1 MAGLRENIGKK
12 VLKRKLKDFSRQ
24 VHVHNFDTAK
34 SVVILFDAGE
44 PDCFSVIKEFRKFV
58 EYKGIKC
65 AVFGY
70 VQQKEI
76 PQEMLFWKN
85 YSFITKK
92 DVNWYHK
99 PFGEAVELF
108 YAQDPDILLDFT
120 RETPLELQFLVKLS
134 KAQFKISSFTELE
147 NDYDLM
153 INLTEKNDIGY
164 LVEQVKH
171 YVSILNSST

>member
-1 MAGLRENIGKK
+1 MAGLREIIGKNI
-12 VLKRKLKDFSRQ
+12 LKRKLKDFHRKI
-24 VHVHNFDTAK
+24 HVHNFDTA
-34 SVVILFDAGE
+34 SSAVILFDADE
-44 PDCFSVIKEFRKFV
+44 PDCFPVIKEFRKFI
-58 EYKGIKC
+58 EAKGIEC

-92 DVNWYHK
+92 DVNWYFK
-99 PFGEAVELF
+99 PSGEAVESF
-108 YAQDPDILLDFT
+108 YAQDPDILVDFT
-120 RETPLELQFLVKLS
+120 RESPLELQFLVKLS

-153 INLTEKNDIGY
+153 INLTKQHDIGY
-164 LVEQVKH
+164 LADQIKH